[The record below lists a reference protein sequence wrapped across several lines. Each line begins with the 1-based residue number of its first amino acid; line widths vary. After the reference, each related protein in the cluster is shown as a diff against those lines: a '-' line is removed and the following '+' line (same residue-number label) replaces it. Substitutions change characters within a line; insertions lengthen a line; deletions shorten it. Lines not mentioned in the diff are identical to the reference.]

1 MEESDRGDIAVEG
14 SDEGDSDVEGS
25 EEHFD
30 ERVHVDGLAE
40 EERSTDGEDGS
51 GEEVDESE
59 GEGGRGPEG
68 SDFAAE
74 EGYEEGGPNAEEG
87 HEEVWDEVQEA
98 LSTMNDA
105 FYKDAL
111 EKVGKDLLF
120 GLVGLDSENLDLNQD
135 LNTVVDRLNTVSL
148 VENISR
154 FRKVMQMCS
163 AFDPEKGKEYI
174 RKSKMVLFELP
185 SPEEYTMESFK
196 NYVMGVQPKPA
207 DKTRDIPD
215 QEAKDGPLEV
225 V

>member
-1 MEESDRGDIAVEG
+1 
-14 SDEGDSDVEGS
+14 
-25 EEHFD
+25 
-30 ERVHVDGLAE
+30 
-40 EERSTDGEDGS
+40 
-51 GEEVDESE
+51 
-59 GEGGRGPEG
+59 
-68 SDFAAE
+68 
-74 EGYEEGGPNAEEG
+74 
-87 HEEVWDEVQEA
+87 
-98 LSTMNDA
+98 MNDA